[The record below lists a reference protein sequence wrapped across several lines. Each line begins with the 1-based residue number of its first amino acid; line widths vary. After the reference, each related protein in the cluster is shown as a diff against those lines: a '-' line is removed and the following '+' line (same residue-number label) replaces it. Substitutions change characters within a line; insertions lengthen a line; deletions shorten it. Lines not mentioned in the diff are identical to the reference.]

1 MYNRYKSKEFVL
13 TLYITSIIIVC
24 IYKLIE
30 VIIEFNRQSNFV
42 MDKFDSTELEWG
54 YLAIFLLVCLIVY
67 ELLMFAWSLILLKEN
82 HLQDKGK
89 FSFLILLFTSSIPV
103 LLLIRLYF
111 LQNAS

>member
-1 MYNRYKSKEFVL
+1 MDNKYKSKEFVL
-13 TLYITSIIIVC
+13 TLYITSIILLC

-30 VIIEFNRQSNFV
+30 VIIEFNKQSSIAL
-42 MDKFDSTELEWG
+42 DKIDATELEWG
-54 YLAIFLLVCLIVY
+54 YLAIFLIVCLIIY

-82 HLQDKGK
+82 HLKDKGK
-89 FSFLILLFTSSIPV
+89 FSFLILLFTSSIPI